1 MSDDVT
7 GAPVVPIAS
16 AVGEIPVVG
25 PVGSTVGF
33 TGRVLTS
40 EIAAA
45 VAKATT
51 AVQPEDLGEAA
62 SLSVAQL
69 DERIAAQIGDLDA
82 ALDALLGPS

>member
-16 AVGEIPVVG
+16 AVGEFPVVG

-33 TGRVLTS
+33 TGRVLAS
-40 EIAAA
+40 EIATAA
-45 VAKATT
+45 ALAAS
-51 AVQPEDLGEAA
+51 AVQPEDLGTAA
-62 SLSVAQL
+62 SLSVEDL
-69 DERIAAQIGDLDA
+69 DARINDRLGDIDA